1 MALSPA
7 ETTTLD
13 GVPNFR
19 DIGGYVTTDG
29 RVVRAGRVY
38 RSGMLGAATDDDLAT
53 LAALGLRTVIDLRT
67 QPEVDA
73 FGVDRL
79 PGLASLVRLPIPSAG
94 ADPVVVKAMQTGRF
108 PYLPDLAEVNRG
120 YVSDDAERLG
130 DALELLSDSANLPA
144 VVHCL
149 GGKDRTGVIS
159 ALLLTILGVPWA
171 TVRVD
176 YLRSNEFYKGTLDD
190 PQNPLSRA
198 MVVRFGHPPDFEDE
212 ESKREFFAL
221 RPAYIDVVLDEVTK
235 DHQPIA
241 DFVSN
246 KLGLTDATVERL
258 CSELLAGPRNPNTG
272 LQMTEHTIDSGDPER

>member
-171 TVRVD
+171 TARVD

-198 MVVRFGHPPDFEDE
+198 MVVRFGHPPDFGDE
-212 ESKREFFAL
+212 ESKREFFVL

>member
-198 MVVRFGHPPDFEDE
+198 MVVRFGHPPDFGDE
-212 ESKREFFAL
+212 ESKREFFVL